1 MKQNNQNNYNH
12 QNKDEDDIR
21 QSPYYDLVGYALHV
35 LLTGGNLE
43 QVERMVTPPAPKI
56 NRAVAEFQC
65 RRLRLLLKKLD
76 APPPLYSK
84 STEIISLTKKAV
96 LVEHFK
102 SCLRRAVGTP
112 VINIIVLKGLIDLME
127 AICYRRTE
135 RGISL
140 ALHPYD
146 GEMNQENAGPFFE
159 KFGMSA
165 QQLENMLTR
174 RWSMRFWLCSTT
186 HERLADAWESTYTE
200 LERFAPVTTSKAQ

>member
-1 MKQNNQNNYNH
+1 MKQITQQH
-12 QNKDEDDIR
+12 QDSDDDIR
-21 QSPYYDLVGYALHV
+21 KSPYYDLVGHALHA

-43 QVERMVTPPAPKI
+43 QVERMITPPAPKV
-56 NRAVAEFQC
+56 NREVAEFQC

-84 STEIISLTKKAV
+84 STEMISLTKKAV

-112 VINIIVLKGLIDLME
+112 VINIIVLKGLVDLME
-127 AICYRRTE
+127 AICYRRSE
-135 RGISL
+135 CGISL

-146 GEMNQENAGPFFE
+146 GEMNQEHAGAFYE

-165 QQLENMLTR
+165 RQLEEMLTR
-174 RWSMRFWLCSTT
+174 RWSMRFWLRSST
-186 HERLADAWESTYTE
+186 HERLAQAWDNTYTE
-200 LERFAPVTTSKAQ
+200 LERYVPGRISGAK